1 MRILYFFED
10 RAQEGFIKALVERI
24 AQEVSIPLSSLVH
37 DVRSAQHG
45 SRVITEFKRFAKDT
59 MGANPSDVDL
69 LIVAIDG
76 NCRGY
81 RERVEELKKL
91 LDRHPKSK
99 RLIKPGHPFRDKVIY
114 AVPDPHIERWYLMDQ
129 RAFKL
134 GVGIDKSPE
143 LPSYKC
149 KRDHYKQLLAKTL
162 KESNTGSLLTGAEY
176 AERIVENIESLDSL
190 AKQNAGFERF
200 IEDLRMF
207 FLAERR
213 RTVRN

>member
-10 RAQEGFIKALVERI
+10 RAQEGFIRALVERI
-24 AQEVSIPLSSLVH
+24 AQEMSIPLSSLDH
-37 DVRSAQHG
+37 DIRSAQHG

-59 MGANPSDVDL
+59 MGANPSDVAL

-81 RERVEELKKL
+81 RERVEELKKF

-99 RLIKPGHPFRDKVIY
+99 RAIKPGHPFRDKVIY

-134 GVGIDKSPE
+134 GVGIDRAPE

-149 KRDHYKQLLAKTL
+149 KKDYYKQSLNKALRDSDV
-162 KESNTGSLLTGAEY
+162 ESLLNGAEY
-176 AERIVENIESLDSL
+176 AEKIVASIRSLDSL
-190 AKQNAGFERF
+190 ANQNAGFGHF
-200 IEDLRMF
+200 IEDLRRF
-207 FLAERR
+207 FRA
-213 RTVRN
+213 